1 MPGLAAVGEADVAE
15 HALLCGRLRLLVSRE
30 YRQDDRLLGARA
42 PGVAGVERRAHVDH
56 RVDLLHRSF
65 GIAGLGARAIE
76 VAAEAEGKPHRALVG
91 RVEAFER
98 VVALGRRQLHA
109 VVAFQPVEDRFL
121 ERGSDADGAH
131 ALDVGMTAD
140 RLEAG
145 AGLANHATHE
155 CELRDRLHGGS
166 TVQLVGHAHRPGE
179 DRPLRGGILRRDVVD
194 LGLRHARL
202 FDDLLPREALE
213 PCSQFGPANAVLGEK
228 LLVDDEVG
236 LLWTGL
242 S

>member
-1 MPGLAAVGEADVAE
+1 MPRLAAIGEADVAE
-15 HALLCGRLRLLVSRE
+15 HALLGGRLRFLVSRE

-42 PGVAGVERRAHVDH
+42 PGVASVERRAHVDD
-56 RVDLLHRSF
+56 RVDLLHRPF
-65 GIAGLGARAIE
+65 GIARLGARAVE
-76 VAAEAEGKPHRALVG
+76 VAAEAEGEPHRPLVG

-131 ALDVGMTAD
+131 ALDVGMTAN

-145 AGLANHATHE
+145 AGLANHPTHE
-155 CELRDRLHGGS
+155 RELRDRLHGGG
-166 TVQLVGHAHRPGE
+166 TMELVGYAHGPGE
-179 DRPLRGGILRRDVVD
+179 DRPLRGGILRCDIVD

-202 FDDLLPREALE
+202 SDDLVPGEALE

-228 LLVDDEVG
+228 LLVDDRI
-236 LLWTGL
+236 
-242 S
+242 